1 MYYLVRQSADKM
13 TMQKQLIEKKV
24 VEEQLSQQLYHKH
37 KSSLRYVSEA
47 HQVLSKKEGED
58 QVEEMLSME
67 C

>member
-1 MYYLVRQSADKM
+1 MA
-13 TMQKQLIEKKV
+13 MQKQLIEKKV

>member
-1 MYYLVRQSADKM
+1 VRQSADKIA
-13 TMQKQLIEKKV
+13 MQKQLIEKKV

-58 QVEEMLSME
+58 QVEEMLSLE
-67 C
+67 CKETR